1 MEIHVASV
9 RCKMIYTVFPYMCI
23 DYGVLHTARLMGN
36 YKQTQLQ
43 VSMGITQRTV
53 IGPEEVLQR
62 PM

>member
-1 MEIHVASV
+1 MWPLSDVKWFIAH
-9 RCKMIYTVFPYMCI
+9 TVFLYMCI

-43 VSMGITQRTV
+43 VSMDITQRTV